1 MSLRRYPIIAR
12 EGWPFI
18 LGALLML
25 MLAARLGGIMLWV
38 SVSFLLLI
46 LVLLF
51 RDPRREVPSI
61 PLGVVAPV
69 DGRIL
74 SIQPTDKGELKR
86 EAILIEMTIDHF
98 GAYMARSPT
107 EGKVLDLRDNIA
119 AGSRMTGVSGLWVR
133 TDEDDDVVVLMVGVR
148 RIAKPRSFVDYG
160 ERLGQGERFAFI
172 RLARRA
178 RIFLPLDCELKVSV
192 GQKVRAGA
200 DLLAQFTRYEEDTE
214 ES

>member
-148 RIAKPRSFVDYG
+148 RIAKPRSFVGYG

>member
-1 MSLRRYPIIAR
+1 VSLRRYPIIAR

-148 RIAKPRSFVDYG
+148 RIAKPRSFVGYG